1 VSIVVVGLE
10 SEIQDMEEQHTKQRT
25 RDVVFVILNLERAY
39 ERRKAY
45 YEKTSKR
52 LLFLGFGLNT
62 TGSIGLY
69 L

>member
-1 VSIVVVGLE
+1 MSIVVVELE
-10 SEIQDMEEQHTKQRT
+10 LAIQDTEEPQTKPQNRGAG
-25 RDVVFVILNLERAY
+25 FVILNLERTY

-52 LLFLGFGLNT
+52 LFFLGFGLNT